1 MIQYACCNGTYS
13 SNGYVHAVGCPGQA
27 EVFVSSNT
35 VTPLNQNSDVNAKL
49 DRIIE
54 LLQSLSDSIQEEAQ
68 ATRDCI
74 RNN

>member
-1 MIQYACCNGTYS
+1 MIQ
-13 SNGYVHAVGCPGQA
+13 
-27 EVFVSSNT
+27 F
-35 VTPLNQNSDVNAKL
+35 NQNSDVNAKL